1 MLTDIQL
8 IEEINMKNFLLI
20 GGSYGIGLA
29 IAKEIESGNNVFVAS
44 RTNENLDDLNVTYI
58 PFDALTDSLD
68 TSLLPAV
75 IDGLVYCPGSINL
88 RPFRGLKPEAFEND
102 LQINFISLVKVIQS
116 VLPNLTAS
124 KQSSIVLFSSVA
136 VSMGMPFHTSV
147 AASKGAIEGFAKA
160 LAAEYAPKIRVN
172 VIAPSLTD
180 TPLADKFLNNETK
193 QEKSAER
200 HPLKRFGKP
209 DDIAHV
215 ASFLLSDKGSWIS
228 GQTFNVDG
236 GMSTLLV
243 N

>member
-1 MLTDIQL
+1 
-8 IEEINMKNFLLI
+8 MKNILLI

-29 IAKEIESGNNVFVAS
+29 IAKELQFKNNVYIAS
-44 RTNENLDDLNVTYI
+44 RSNENLADIKLTHI
-58 PFDALTDSLD
+58 AFDATTDTID
-68 TSLLPAV
+68 TSKLPTV

-88 RPFRGLKPEAFEND
+88 RPFKGLKPEAFETD
-102 LQINFISLVKVIQS
+102 LQINFLSLVKVIQS
-116 VLPNLTAS
+116 VLPNLLAS
-124 KQSSIVLFSSVA
+124 EQASIVAFSSVA
-136 VSMGMPFHTSV
+136 ATMGMPFHTSV

-209 DDIAHV
+209 EDSAQM
-215 ASFLLSDKGSWIS
+215 ATFLLSDKSSWIS
-228 GQTFNVDG
+228 GQIFHVDG
-236 GMSTLLV
+236 GMSSLLV
-243 N
+243 NG

>member
-1 MLTDIQL
+1 
-8 IEEINMKNFLLI
+8 MKNILLI

-29 IAKEIESGNNVFVAS
+29 IAKELQFENNVYIAS
-44 RTNENLDDLNVTYI
+44 RSNENLADVKATHI
-58 PFDALTDSLD
+58 TFDATKDAID
-68 TSLLPAV
+68 TSQLPAV

-88 RPFRGLKPEAFEND
+88 RPFKGLKPEAFETD

-116 VLPNLTAS
+116 VLPNLLAS
-124 KQSSIVLFSSVA
+124 EQASLVTFSSVA
-136 VSMGMPFHTSV
+136 ATMGMPFHTSV
-147 AASKGAIEGFAKA
+147 AAAKGAIEGFAKA

-209 DDIAHV
+209 EDSAQIAT
-215 ASFLLSDKGSWIS
+215 FLLSDKSSWIS
-228 GQTFNVDG
+228 GQIFHVDG
-236 GMSTLLV
+236 GMSTL
-243 N
+243 

>member
-1 MLTDIQL
+1 
-8 IEEINMKNFLLI
+8 MKNILLI

-29 IAKEIESGNNVFVAS
+29 IAKELQFENNVYIAS
-44 RTNENLDDLNVTYI
+44 RSNENLADVKATHI
-58 PFDALTDSLD
+58 AFDATTDTID
-68 TSLLPAV
+68 TSKLPTV

-88 RPFRGLKPEAFEND
+88 RPFKGLKPEAFETD

-116 VLPNLTAS
+116 VLPNLLAS
-124 KQSSIVLFSSVA
+124 EQASIVAFSSVA
-136 VSMGMPFHTSV
+136 ATMGMPFHTSV

-209 DDIAHV
+209 EDSAQM
-215 ASFLLSDKGSWIS
+215 ATFLLSEKSSWIS
-228 GQTFNVDG
+228 GQIFHVDG

-243 N
+243 NG

>member
-1 MLTDIQL
+1 
-8 IEEINMKNFLLI
+8 MKNILLI

-29 IAKEIESGNNVFVAS
+29 IAQELQNDNNIFVAS
-44 RTNENLDDLNVTYI
+44 RSNENLAGLNVTYI
-58 PFDALTDSLD
+58 PFNASIDALD
-68 TSLLPAV
+68 TSKLPAV

-88 RPFRGLKPEAFEND
+88 RPFRGLKPEAFEAD
-102 LQINFISLVKVIQS
+102 LQINFISLVKVIQAI
-116 VLPNLTAS
+116 LPNLTAS
-124 KQSSIVLFSSVA
+124 EQSSIVLFSSVA
-136 VSMGMPFHTSV
+136 ASMGMPFHTSV
-147 AASKGAIEGFAKA
+147 AAAKGAIEGFAKA

-209 DDIAHV
+209 EDSAQM
-215 ASFLLSDKGSWIS
+215 ASFLLSEKSSWIS
-228 GQTFNVDG
+228 GQIFHVDG

-243 N
+243 NG